1 MALQHLQLEVPDQHS
16 ESNYYAT
23 ALQAMDGGIMPH
35 AYELR
40 YILIDGSS
48 RTLRWCKF
56 VG

>member
-16 ESNYYAT
+16 GYAT
-23 ALQAMDGGIMPH
+23 ALQAMDGGIMPR
-35 AYELR
+35 AYEVR
-40 YILIDGSS
+40 FIWTDES